1 MEKLNDL
8 KSELR
13 EMVRNLKLS
22 EIPSVLDGVNDV
34 RRCGVSFGGFYTCNS
49 DEGVQVI
56 GKDGLTLKLKTD
68 NYNED
73 YDHIFEEYV
82 ESDDIEKYNGEIE
95 NWNGEF
101 NFTIDETTSIYL
113 LCFLL
118 KM

>member
-1 MEKLNDL
+1 MEKLNEM

-13 EMVRNLKLS
+13 EMVGNLKFS
-22 EIPSVLDGVNDV
+22 EIPKVLDGVNDI
-34 RRCGVSFGGFYTCNS
+34 RRCGVDFDGVYTCNS
-49 DEGVQVI
+49 DEGVQII

-73 YDHIFEEYV
+73 YNQLFEDYV
-82 ESDDIEKYNGEIE
+82 ESDDNDIQD
-95 NWNGEF
+95 WNGEF